1 MVGTKG
7 PLPPGDMPS
16 ITIIRICGVIGDEP
30 HVNRM
35 RPEPEGYPDFLF
47 AGVTAGGHT
56 LPITVP
62 PKDSFSVVYPIKPN
76 DFPEVREL
84 YVTTTDGKTW
94 LCPRKNIRAIHKDKV
109 YKALREKRY
118 IPYNERK
125 KLKASKN

>member
-1 MVGTKG
+1 
-7 PLPPGDMPS
+7 
-16 ITIIRICGVIGDEP
+16 
-30 HVNRM
+30 M